1 MFLQMF
7 AESCD
12 RRGIVAVGHENDVMV
27 LVREDGYV
35 VVTASAR
42 GLINIESGQSCQ
54 ILMLH
59 PSFDESVKDPP
70 ELVGLGFQEASC
82 RLDRHVSHQFDAFCL
97 EKQRETAA
105 FLSPGNI
112 DHGDLPAFPA
122 FHAVHGTMDMAFH
135 VEEVGMLPFSL
146 LLVVSLASS
155 SAFRT
160 EELEFAIVA
169 DTDIDPGLTLVHLDI
184 GDLPGTR

>member
-7 AESCD
+7 AEPCD
-12 RRGIVAVGHENDVMV
+12 RRRIVAIGHENDVMV

-42 GLINIESGQSCQ
+42 GLINIESGQPCR
-54 ILMLH
+54 ILVFH
-59 PSFDESVKDPP
+59 PSFHKPVKDPP
-70 ELVGLGFQEASC
+70 ESVGFRFQEASC
-82 RLDRHVSHQFDAFCL
+82 GLDRHLPHQFDSFGL

-105 FLSPGNI
+105 FLRPGNI
-112 DHGDLPAFPA
+112 DHENFPAFPA
-122 FHAVHGTMDMAFH
+122 FHAVHGTMDVAFH

-146 LLVVSLASS
+146 LLVVTLASS
-155 SAFRT
+155 LAFRT

-184 GDLPGTR
+184 GDLPGA

>member
-7 AESCD
+7 AEPCD
-12 RRGIVAVGHENDVMV
+12 RRRIVAIGHENDVMV

-42 GLINIESGQSCQ
+42 GLINIESGQPCR
-54 ILMLH
+54 ILVFH
-59 PSFDESVKDPP
+59 PSFHKPVKDPP
-70 ELVGLGFQEASC
+70 ESVGFRFQEASC
-82 RLDRHVSHQFDAFCL
+82 GLDRHLPHQFDSFGL

-105 FLSPGNI
+105 FLRPGNI

-122 FHAVHGTMDMAFH
+122 FHAVHGTMDVAFH

-146 LLVVSLASS
+146 LLVVTLASS
-155 SAFRT
+155 LAFRT

-184 GDLPGTR
+184 GDLPGA